1 MDCPICLDNIEKDK
15 LCHTSCNHY
24 FCKDCL
30 IKWLETE
37 TAICPICRDII
48 KHFDNNN
55 EYIKI
60 ISIVSNVDN
69 EHILFYIH
77 KLRSNIFYYRASILF
92 LIYLLF
98 YIQRKNTNLIETM
111 SEQYDE
117 CNNNFINRYLFKYLL

>member
-1 MDCPICLDNIEKDK
+1 M
-15 LCHTSCNHY
+15 
-24 FCKDCL
+24 F
-30 IKWLETE
+30 
-37 TAICPICRDII
+37 
-48 KHFDNNN
+48 
-55 EYIKI
+55 KI
-60 ISIVSNVDN
+60 ISIVSNFDN

-77 KLRSNIFYYRASILF
+77 KLLSNIFYYRASILF